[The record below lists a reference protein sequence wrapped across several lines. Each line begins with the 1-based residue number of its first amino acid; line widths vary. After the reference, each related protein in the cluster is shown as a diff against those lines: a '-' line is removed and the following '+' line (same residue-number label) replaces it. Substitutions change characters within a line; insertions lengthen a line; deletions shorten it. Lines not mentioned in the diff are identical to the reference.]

1 MKKQL
6 SPLAII
12 SALSVCS
19 SIQLAQADTL
29 FGIHAGAGVWQT
41 SYSGEAG
48 DPALTTQELGVG
60 ENNNNFYYLAIE
72 HPIPL
77 LPNIKLQQNNL
88 SSRQTATIERSF
100 NLGGTDFAVNEDVT
114 TDFDLGYTD
123 ASLYYEILDNWLN
136 LDLGVTLRQY
146 SGYMQAESSSEK
158 DQVDLD
164 IKAPLVYAKFQFDL
178 PFSGFSA
185 GFEGNYMSY
194 NKNTLADYSAKVS
207 YMFDSVMDLGL
218 ELGYKQTSIM
228 VDEDDTK
235 GDLQLKGPYAA
246 AIFHF

>member
-1 MKKQL
+1 MKKLL
-6 SPLAII
+6 SSITLI
-12 SALSVCS
+12 SAVSLC
-19 SIQLAQADTL
+19 SIQAAQADTV
-29 FGIHAGAGVWQT
+29 FGLHAGAGIWQT
-41 SYSGEAG
+41 AYSGEAG
-48 DPALTTQELGVG
+48 DPALTTQELGVA
-60 ENNNNFYYLAIE
+60 EDNNNFYYLAIE

-88 SSRQTATIERSF
+88 SSRQTANIERSF
-100 NLGGTDFAVNEDVT
+100 NIGGTDFTLGQNLT
-114 TDFDLGYTD
+114 TDFDLSYTD
-123 ASLYYEILDNWLN
+123 AALYYEILDNWLN
-136 LDLGVTLRQY
+136 LDLGITLRQY
-146 SGYMQAESSSEK
+146 SGYLKAESSTEM
-158 DQVDLD
+158 DNVDLD
-164 IKAPLVYAKFQFDL
+164 LAAPLVYAKFQFDL

-218 ELGYKQTSIM
+218 ELGYKQTSIK
-228 VDEDDTK
+228 VDEEDAK